1 MNNINYLVNT
11 LVMVVTKV
19 IQGSHTVNTLMM
31 VVTKVIQGSHTVNTL
46 MMVVTKV
53 IQGSHSAV
61 LLLERALESTCCKT
75 RTRNNVNVIG

>member
-31 VVTKVIQGSHTVNTL
+31 V
-46 MMVVTKV
+46 MTKV
-53 IQGSHSAV
+53 IQGSHSEV

-75 RTRNNVNVIG
+75 RTRNSINVNGLFKIQV